1 TRLQGGKDSASPRY
15 IFTRLDD
22 LTPLMI
28 RTEDDIILERAIDDG
43 IKIEPTVY
51 APRSEEHTSE
61 LQSREN
67 LVCRLLLEKKKKNK
81 KVSKDYKKKYKH
93 HRRQTRS
100 GCDARGQ
107 TKER

>member
-1 TRLQGGKDSASPRY
+1 HDMFSLTTAVVLMTPRTPRSTLFPYTTLFRSTRLQGGKDSASPRY

-51 APRSEEHTSE
+51 APRSEERRVGKE
-61 LQSREN
+61 CGSR
-67 LVCRLLLEKKKKNK
+67 VQ
-81 KVSKDYKKKYKH
+81 
-93 HRRQTRS
+93 QTR
-100 GCDARGQ
+100 ARGN
-107 TKER
+107 RM